1 VAPIGRVRGFGVFDR
16 AMPKGGDVHVPLARA
31 VDPLGNPALRTA
43 RSRKVQKGEDT
54 SFETPDATW
63 VARRVDGAPVGA
75 GDGPTANTRVTDG
88 DVAVRFSAFGLFDG
102 HGGKACAEH
111 CAATMLD
118 RIVRALDAPGP
129 VPAGADADDAF
140 EARLPAALRDAFAAC
155 DAEFLAKDVHSG
167 ATATVVVVHGRCVT
181 TASVGD
187 SLAVLDLGVTT
198 GAAAPAARL
207 SPEHRLDTSAAER
220 ERIVAAGGEVR
231 ATAFEDGQPVGP
243 LRVWPGGLAVSRT
256 VGDRDGKKG
265 GVVSE
270 PEVSRVVVP
279 DEQPGFRITLAS
291 DGLWDAV
298 TVKQAAQCAGRLATA
313 AAAAALCKR
322 AQKQKDNRDDITVL
336 VVDALADPAHKDPF
350 QEKPPWKVAF
360 KVKWPLRGAP
370 GKEPVLDDP
379 VEVPPPSARARWRL
393 EAGAREAAAAAAAA
407 AEARE
412 RAEALEAAR
421 RADARSAPRG
431 VPDGADEAALNDGG
445 GWEEVPSSGARSA
458 AATPLASPEKKKKKK
473 PPPPSNA
480 RSVER
485 EKRGAGSV
493 REASRDE
500 KLFEKKPPR
509 DERAGRGTLQTDPH
523 TKERGGANAAARGG
537 GVALSAASAAAAA
550 AVGMRNLSVSGAAA
564 SFSAPR
570 PSAEQAP
577 ATPAKKEKRKGKRER
592 AAERAA
598 AEAAAARCSG
608 SISSHEYV
616 VATSAGPEHV
626 PVASAVSGEAAA
638 RAQMAAQMARLAE
651 LQRQQM
657 ELQAQMGMAQS
668 GFAPPQTH
676 AARHVSA
683 GHFQPAQ
690 FRGNP
695 GGVPEEAP
703 SRPSDHTQSAYAQAP
718 GFAPGQHPGW
728 PPGGPP
734 PFHSPPPAPD
744 FDPRRPFQ
752 GDARSVSGA
761 VAGDAPALRSAPAP
775 PAPAAAADASAKAK
789 PKRKGKRERAQER
802 ARREAEAANA

>member
-1 VAPIGRVRGFGVFDR
+1 
-16 AMPKGGDVHVPLARA
+16 MHVPLARA

-360 KVKWPLRGAP
+360 VVKWPLRGAP

-412 RAEALEAAR
+412 RAEAVEAAR

-458 AATPLASPEKKKKKK
+458 AATPLASPEKKKKKN

-500 KLFEKKPPR
+500 KHEPPR
-509 DERAGRGTLQTDPH
+509 DARAGPP
-523 TKERGGANAAARGG
+523 KERGGANAAARGG

-616 VATSAGPEHV
+616 VATSAGPDV

-638 RAQMAAQMARLAE
+638 LVAAQMARLAE
-651 LQRQQM
+651 LRRQQM
-657 ELQAQMGMAQS
+657 ELQAQMGMAP
-668 GFAPPQTH
+668 GFAPPPQTH
-676 AARHVSA
+676 AARHVSS
-683 GHFQPAQ
+683 GHFQPSQ

-695 GGVPEEAP
+695 GGVPEEA
-703 SRPSDHTQSAYAQAP
+703 RRLLGDHTQSAYAQAP

-728 PPGGPP
+728 PPGSPQGPP
-734 PFHSPPPAPD
+734 PFHHPPAPD

>member
-1 VAPIGRVRGFGVFDR
+1 MAPIGRVRGFGVFDR

-270 PEVSRVVVP
+270 PEVSRVIVP
-279 DEQPGFRITLAS
+279 DEQPGFRITIAS

-336 VVDALADPAHKDPF
+336 VVDALADPSHKDPF

-370 GKEPVLDDP
+370 GKEPTLDDP

-393 EAGAREAAAAAAAA
+393 EAPAREAAAAAAAA

-412 RAEALEAAR
+412 RAEVAEAAR
-421 RADARSAPRG
+421 RADARPAPRCL
-431 VPDGADEAALNDGG
+431 PNGADALNEALNDGG

-458 AATPLASPEKKKKKK
+458 AATPLASPEKKKKK

-480 RSVER
+480 GR
-485 EKRGAGSV
+485 EKRGSA
-493 REASRDE
+493 EASRDE
-500 KLFEKKPPR
+500 KHEPPR
-509 DERAGRGTLQTDPH
+509 DERAGFRKSP
-523 TKERGGANAAARGG
+523 KERGGANAAARGG
-537 GVALSAASAAAAA
+537 GVARAASATAAAAA
-550 AVGMRNLSVSGAAA
+550 GMRNLSVSGAAA
-564 SFSAPR
+564 PPAPR

-598 AEAAAARCSG
+598 AASAAASAG

-616 VATSAGPEHV
+616 VATSAGPDV

-638 RAQMAAQMARLAE
+638 LVAAQMARLAE

-657 ELQAQMGMAQS
+657 ELQAQMGMAP
-668 GFAPPQTH
+668 GFAPPQTLG
-676 AARHVSA
+676 ARHVS

-695 GGVPEEAP
+695 GEYPEEVR
-703 SRPSDHTQSAYAQAP
+703 RPSDHTQSVYAQAP
-718 GFAPGQHPGW
+718 GFAPGPHPGW

-734 PFHSPPPAPD
+734 PFHHPPAPD

-752 GDARSVSGA
+752 GDASVSGA
-761 VAGDAPALRSAPAP
+761 VAGDAPALRSTPAP

>member
-1 VAPIGRVRGFGVFDR
+1 MAPIGRVRGFGVFDR

-270 PEVSRVVVP
+270 PEVSRVIVP
-279 DEQPGFRITLAS
+279 DEQPGFRITIAS

-336 VVDALADPAHKDPF
+336 VVDALADPSHKDPF
-350 QEKPPWKVAF
+350 QTKPPWKVKF

-370 GKEPVLDDP
+370 GKEPTLDDP

-393 EAGAREAAAAAAAA
+393 EAPAREAAAAAAAA

-412 RAEALEAAR
+412 RAEVAERRGAR
-421 RADARSAPRG
+421 VGSAPGFLPNGADALN
-431 VPDGADEAALNDGG
+431 EALNDGG

-458 AATPLASPEKKKKKK
+458 AATPLASPEKKKKK

-480 RSVER
+480 GR
-485 EKRGAGSV
+485 EKRGSA
-493 REASRDE
+493 EASRDE
-500 KLFEKKPPR
+500 KHEPPR
-509 DERAGRGTLQTDPH
+509 DERAGFRKSP
-523 TKERGGANAAARGG
+523 KERGGANAAARGG
-537 GVALSAASAAAAA
+537 GVARAASATAAAAA
-550 AVGMRNLSVSGAAA
+550 GMRNLSVSGAAA
-564 SFSAPR
+564 PPAPR

-577 ATPAKKEKRKGKRER
+577 ATPAKKEKARRQAR
-592 AAERAA
+592 ARRRARA
-598 AEAAAARCSG
+598 PPRRRRRPGLSALM
-608 SISSHEYV
+608 SISSRRRRDP
-616 VATSAGPEHV
+616 TSRWLLRFPGKRRRSWPRRW
-626 PVASAVSGEAAA
+626 PGSPSCSASRWSCRRRWA
-638 RAQMAAQMARLAE
+638 
-651 LQRQQM
+651 
-657 ELQAQMGMAQS
+657 
-668 GFAPPQTH
+668 
-676 AARHVSA
+676 
-683 GHFQPAQ
+683 
-690 FRGNP
+690 
-695 GGVPEEAP
+695 
-703 SRPSDHTQSAYAQAP
+703 
-718 GFAPGQHPGW
+718 W
-728 PPGGPP
+728 PPGSRHPKRLARVTCRDISNRRSSAGT
-734 PFHSPPPAPD
+734 PAGIPRKCGARAIIRRVCTHKRQGSHRGRT
-744 FDPRRPFQ
+744 PGGRRVVRRRSTTRRPPTLIPA
-752 GDARSVSGA
+752 ARSKATPRLGRGR
-761 VAGDAPALRSAPAP
+761 GDAPVLRSTPAP

-789 PKRKGKRERAQER
+789 PKQGQRERAQER
-802 ARREAEAANA
+802 ARREAEAANS

>member
-54 SFETPDATW
+54 SFETLDATW

-155 DAEFLAKDVHSG
+155 DTEFLAKDVHSG

-220 ERIVAAGGEVR
+220 ERIIAAGGEVR

-412 RAEALEAAR
+412 RAEAVEAAR

-431 VPDGADEAALNDGG
+431 VPDGADGAALNDRGGLGG
-445 GWEEVPSSGARSA
+445 GS
-458 AATPLASPEKKKKKK
+458 L
-473 PPPPSNA
+473 
-480 RSVER
+480 ER
-485 EKRGAGSV
+485 
-493 REASRDE
+493 
-500 KLFEKKPPR
+500 
-509 DERAGRGTLQTDPH
+509 RAV
-523 TKERGGANAAARGG
+523 RGGHAARLAGEEEEEE
-537 GVALSAASAAAAA
+537 AAA
-550 AVGMRNLSVSGAAA
+550 AVERGAREARVR
-564 SFSAPR
+564 PR
-570 PSAEQAP
+570 GEPR
-577 ATPAKKEKRKGKRER
+577 RK
-592 AAERAA
+592 
-598 AEAAAARCSG
+598 AR
-608 SISSHEYV
+608 
-616 VATSAGPEHV
+616 T
-626 PVASAVSGEAAA
+626 
-638 RAQMAAQMARLAE
+638 
-651 LQRQQM
+651 
-657 ELQAQMGMAQS
+657 
-668 GFAPPQTH
+668 
-676 AARHVSA
+676 
-683 GHFQPAQ
+683 
-690 FRGNP
+690 
-695 GGVPEEAP
+695 
-703 SRPSDHTQSAYAQAP
+703 AP
-718 GFAPGQHPGW
+718 GRARR
-728 PPGGPP
+728 
-734 PFHSPPPAPD
+734 SP
-744 FDPRRPFQ
+744 
-752 GDARSVSGA
+752 
-761 VAGDAPALRSAPAP
+761 
-775 PAPAAAADASAKAK
+775 
-789 PKRKGKRERAQER
+789 ER
-802 ARREAEAANA
+802 ARRRERRREGGWCRPSGLRGGGGGGGHAQPERLRRGGAAGAAPLRGAGARDAGEEGEAERQARARRRARRRRGGGGVGRVYQLA